1 MRPLFL
7 FVIIEIPRNMS
18 NDIETIANI
27 VRPIVSRY
35 SSAGA
40 VYLFGSR
47 ATGNANARSDY
58 DIAVYIDENDVIKRN
73 EILYK
78 LSGEI
83 ARALRSDDI
92 DIHSLRDLQAPELKY
107 QIITQ
112 GKVIFEREPFR
123 LIFEPRI
130 LNEYF
135 DFLYLLRKY
144 HLTQV

>member
-1 MRPLFL
+1 MNDNADT
-7 FVIIEIPRNMS
+7 IINKIKP
-18 NDIETIANI
+18 IA
-27 VRPIVSRY
+27 SRY
-35 SSAGA
+35 PSVGA

-47 ATGNANARSDY
+47 ASGDVHARSDY
-58 DIAVYIDENDVIKRN
+58 DIAVYFDEHDVVKRN
-73 EILYK
+73 ETLYK

-83 ARALRSDDI
+83 ARALQSDDI

-112 GKVIFEREPFR
+112 GKVIFEREPYR

-135 DFLYLLRKY
+135 DFMYLLRKY
-144 HLTQV
+144 HLTRA

>member
-1 MRPLFL
+1 MDHNADTLAHILRSL
-7 FVIIEIPRNMS
+7 
-18 NDIETIANI
+18 A
-27 VRPIVSRY
+27 SRY
-35 SSAGA
+35 PSVGA
-40 VYLFGSR
+40 AYLFGSR
-47 ATGNANARSDY
+47 ATGNTHARSDY
-58 DIAVYIDENDVIKRN
+58 DIAVYFDENDIIKRN
-73 EILYK
+73 DMLYK

-83 ARALRSDDI
+83 ARALQSDDI

-135 DFLYLLRKY
+135 DFMYLLRKY
-144 HLTQV
+144 HLTNA

>member
-1 MRPLFL
+1 M
-7 FVIIEIPRNMS
+7 
-18 NDIETIANI
+18 NDGIDAITNI

-35 SSAGA
+35 SSVGA

-47 ATGNANARSDY
+47 ATGDANIQSDY
-58 DIAVYIDENDVIKRN
+58 DIAVYFDENDVIKRN
-73 EILYK
+73 EILYT

-83 ARALRSDDI
+83 ARAFKSDDI

-107 QIITQ
+107 QIIAQ

-144 HLTQV
+144 HLTRV

>member
-1 MRPLFL
+1 MQPLEAAL
-7 FVIIEIPRNMS
+7 FIWYHENMNDAIDTIS
-18 NDIETIANI
+18 NT

-35 SSAGA
+35 PSVGA

-47 ATGNANARSDY
+47 ATGGAHARSDY
-58 DIAVYIDENDVIKRN
+58 DIAVYIDENDIVKRN
-73 EILYK
+73 ETLYQ

-83 ARALRSDDI
+83 ARALQSDDI

-112 GKVIFEREPFR
+112 GKIIFEREPFR

-144 HLTQV
+144 HLTQA

>member
-1 MRPLFL
+1 MDHNADALAHILRSL
-7 FVIIEIPRNMS
+7 
-18 NDIETIANI
+18 A
-27 VRPIVSRY
+27 SRY
-35 SSAGA
+35 PSIGA

-47 ATGNANARSDY
+47 AIGNTHARSDY
-58 DIAVYIDENDVIKRN
+58 DIAIYFDENDAVKRSN
-73 EILYK
+73 ILYR

-83 ARALRSDDI
+83 ARALQSDDI

-144 HLTQV
+144 HLTNA